1 MDTNAHLSPAQLQ
14 AIDSGQ
20 PVPLS
25 IEGRP
30 CVLLPE
36 ALYEQLRQALDDWH
50 PATMRRHIA
59 DMMADDWSD
68 PAMSVYDE

>member
-1 MDTNAHLSPAQLQ
+1 MQFTAEQLQ

-25 IEGRP
+25 VEGRQ
-30 CVLLPE
+30 CVLLPG
-36 ALYEQLRQALDDWH
+36 ALYRQLRDAPDDWH
-50 PATMRRHIA
+50 PAMLRSQMA
-59 DMMADDWSD
+59 QMMAEDWSD